1 MLGID
6 CLKLNPE
13 LKGELKDLVEV
24 IGWDIAAGRTN
35 PLTGS
40 PYKMSASI
48 TNVYR
53 QMRKMGIEIDG
64 QTLSHLYGEVFQSD
78 ERFSQEPELE
88 DFRNESYRNLIAAEA
103 DMMKTREIGK
113 DNAVTSVVSTL
124 MRQVKLISD
133 TNTSVQKLFQ
143 ERLLKAAKRVAGF
156 KSENSE
162 NKKSAADIL
171 REVLLLENNNTFPG
185 DYKGS
190 PFSAMENARTL
201 WREFKKEFNDMAEI
215 LEAKDDVYNAEKIR
229 QYADI
234 LEGATY
240 KFLMSSA
247 EAQKVI
253 NETLKDA
260 GYSKEVKSGGV
271 TRQIVDWNKVFNDT
285 EFDFTETIKKVFR
298 DKGFTEPQLDRISE
312 EMQDEWDRVK
322 ALKMERALDV
332 KNKPSMPKPQKS
344 AIKKVQNL
352 YNLGIFEKANQT
364 ALFKALGIGSAT
376 TAQINQLQQLM
387 ALNNKAL
394 SSPLEEWSETYVKT
408 IQRDI
413 EIIIEQSEE
422 NRDAIVKLIRKWGFF
437 NQLGS
442 ALVLSNPQ
450 NTVENITSGAFQTI
464 ITTLFTQPRHAAR
477 TFGTMYTA
485 FKDVI
490 RGGVRVGQERGNT
503 FNSSGVYEDRYN
515 FETAKTLGQK
525 AAAAGGLL
533 ARAVLSAPD
542 NAYKTALIN
551 QIAIDTFKSE
561 LIRQGATPA
570 EANTIINEA
579 LYANEQV
586 LRDAAKAMA
595 AGLDGS
601 GVKINSKI
609 KEERIYNELVWANLA
624 SDGQFFPD
632 IIKALVDN
640 GKVRPDAI
648 EGVDTVFLK
657 QILKGAEVAASRG
670 LGHEADSWTLSL
682 LDALS
687 RYIGTNVSQARKKG
701 YGLDKAIGI
710 QTAFGIANRYAYGG
724 LRWMWLTIEKT
735 SGLAF
740 LQTVITDLAVPGIR
754 SGLKTGNWGRL
765 FNQYASRPIDINDG
779 NSLQTDND
787 KARRINERG
796 DAIAR
801 YASLKQRL
809 IRETVGPIFS
819 YAMLMVVQAVFAGGG
834 DDDDKKE
841 QLIDMAVNIRG
852 DKTLTR
858 WAQKTFPPAMF
869 NYIMSLAKIKNGKI
883 VEVDS
888 DSFDLPSDDVLGYFF
903 GGRAITNIT
912 ETFKNNFNQSGI
924 DRLTKS
930 LMDVADGKQNAEGVF
945 GEALL
950 NAVLSNPV
958 KAFDIYRNSLM
969 KQPLLNDSNRKAL
982 KAEDMKEG
990 ILKGLAPEGVWNNY
1004 KDVDLDKKW
1013 LWD

>member
-13 LKGELKDLVEV
+13 LKGELKDLVEM

-143 ERLLKAAKRVAGF
+143 ERLLKAAKRVTGF

-171 REVLLLENNNTFPG
+171 REVLLLENKNTFPG

-201 WREFKKEFNDMAEI
+201 WREFKKEFNEMADI
-215 LEAKDDVYNAEKIR
+215 LEEKDDVYNAEKIR

-260 GYSKEVKSGGV
+260 GYTKDVKSGAT

-298 DKGFTEPQLDRISE
+298 EKGFTEPQLDRIAE

-322 ALKMERALDV
+322 ALKMERALDI

-352 YNLGIFEKANQT
+352 YNLGIFNKANQT

-413 EIIIEQSEE
+413 EVIIEQAEE

-450 NTVENITSGAFQTI
+450 NIVENVTSGAFQTI
-464 ITTLFTQPRHAAR
+464 ITTLFTQPRHAAH
-477 TFGTMYTA
+477 TFSTMYTA

-515 FETAKTLGQK
+515 FETAKTISQK

-561 LIRQGATPA
+561 LIRQGATAA

-579 LYANEQV
+579 LYANEKE

-595 AGLDGS
+595 AGLAGS
-601 GVKINSKI
+601 GIKINSEI

-632 IIKALVDN
+632 IIKSLVDT

-648 EGVDTVFLK
+648 EGVDTIFLK

-670 LGHEADSWTLSL
+670 LGHEADSILLST

-687 RYIGTNVSQARKKG
+687 RKLGMQVSEARRKG
-701 YGLDKAIGI
+701 YGLDKAVGV

-724 LRWMWLTIEKT
+724 LRWLWLTIEKT
-735 SGLAF
+735 SGLAL
-740 LQTVITDLAVPGIR
+740 LQTVITDLLVPGIKER
-754 SGLKTGNWGRL
+754 SLGRA
-765 FNQYASRPIDINDG
+765 FNQYSSRAIDINDG
-779 NSLQTDND
+779 NPLQTDND

-809 IRETVGPIFS
+809 IRETVGPVFS
-819 YAMLMVVQAVFAGGG
+819 FGMLMVVQAVLASG
-834 DDDDKKE
+834 DDDDEKKRS
-841 QLIDMAVNIRG
+841 LVKLAVEIRK

-869 NYIMSLAKIKNGKI
+869 NYIMSLAKLKNNKVEKVDIK
-883 VEVDS
+883 D
-888 DSFDLPSDDVLGYFF
+888 FDLPSENVFDYFF
-903 GGRAITNIT
+903 GKRALINIT
-912 ETFKNNFNQSGI
+912 ETFKNNYNQSGI
-924 DRLTKS
+924 DRLVKS
-930 LMDVADGKQNAEGVF
+930 FMDVADGKQNAPGAF
-945 GEALL
+945 GEAIL
-950 NAVLSNPV
+950 NATLSNPV
-958 KAFDIYRNSLM
+958 KAFDIYKNSLM
-969 KQPLLNDSNRKAL
+969 KQPILDDRTRKKL
-982 KAEDMKEG
+982 KSEDLGEG
-990 ILKGLAPEGVWNNY
+990 ILKGLYPEGAWNNY
-1004 KDVDLDKKW
+1004 KDVNIDKEW
-1013 LWD
+1013 LWE

>member
-13 LKGELKDLVEV
+13 LKGELKDLVEM

-143 ERLLKAAKRVAGF
+143 ERLLKAAKRVTGF

-171 REVLLLENNNTFPG
+171 REVLLLENKNTFPG

-201 WREFKKEFNDMAEI
+201 WREFKKEFNDMANI
-215 LEAKDDVYNAEKIR
+215 LEEKDDVYNAEKIR

-298 DKGFTEPQLDRISE
+298 DKGFTEPQLDRIAE

-322 ALKMERALDV
+322 GLKMERALDI
-332 KNKPSMPKPQKS
+332 KNKPSLPKPQKS
-344 AIKKVQNL
+344 AIKKVQSL
-352 YNLGIFEKANQT
+352 YNLGIFDKANQT

-394 SSPLEEWSETYVKT
+394 SSPLEEWSDTYVKT

-413 EIIIEQSEE
+413 EVIIEQAEE
-422 NRDAIVKLIRKWGFF
+422 NRDGIVKLIRKWGFF

-450 NTVENITSGAFQTI
+450 NTVENVTSGAFQTI
-464 ITTLFTQPRHAAR
+464 ITTMFTQPRYAAR
-477 TFGTMYTA
+477 TFGTMFTA

-490 RGGVRVGQERGNT
+490 LGGVRVGQERGNT

-515 FETAKTLGQK
+515 FETAKTVGQK
-525 AAAAGGLL
+525 AAAAGGFL

-561 LIRQGATPA
+561 LIRQGATAA

-579 LYANEQV
+579 LYSNEKE
-586 LRDAAKAMA
+586 LREAAKAMA
-595 AGLDGS
+595 AGLAGS
-601 GVKINSKI
+601 GIKINSEI
-609 KEERIYNELVWANLA
+609 KEDRIYNELVWANLA

-632 IIKALVDN
+632 IIKSLIDN
-640 GKVRPDAI
+640 GKVRPGAI

-670 LGHEADSWTLSL
+670 LGHEADSMLLST

-687 RYIGTNVSQARKKG
+687 RRLGMQVSEARRKG
-701 YGLDKAIGI
+701 YGLDKAVGV

-724 LRWMWLTIEKT
+724 LRWLWLTIEKT
-735 SGLAF
+735 SGLAL
-740 LQTVITDLAVPGIR
+740 LQTVLTDLIVPGIKEK
-754 SGLKTGNWGRL
+754 SWGRV

-779 NSLQTDND
+779 NPLQTDND
-787 KARRINERG
+787 KARRINERA
-796 DAIAR
+796 DSIAR

-809 IRETVGPIFS
+809 IRETVGPVFS
-819 YAMLMVVQAVFAGGG
+819 YAMLMAVQAILTGGK
-834 DDDDKKE
+834 DDDDKKKE
-841 QLIDMAVNIRG
+841 LVDWAVQLRKDR
-852 DKTLTR
+852 TLTR

-869 NYIMSLAKIKNGKI
+869 NYIMSLAKVKNGKI
-883 VEVDS
+883 ETVKIKD
-888 DSFDLPSDDVLGYFF
+888 FDLPSESVIDYFI
-903 GGRAITNIT
+903 GNRAMINIV

-930 LMDVADGKQNAEGVF
+930 LMDVADGKQNAAGVF
-945 GEALL
+945 GESLVSA
-950 NAVLSNPV
+950 AFSNPV

-969 KQPLLNDSNRKAL
+969 KQPLLNESTRKKL
-982 KAEDMKEG
+982 KAEDLNEG
-990 ILKGLAPEGVWNNY
+990 ILKGLAPEGAWNNY
-1004 KDVDLDKKW
+1004 KDVDLHKQW
-1013 LWD
+1013 LWE